1 MKQKREG
8 KRVEMESLV
17 HLTPASRHSLR
28 PAALNLGETKE
39 KNSYFLNSLNFY
51 YLESTKSEVIYLSYR
66 VIVKVRNEVCTHM
79 VGNQEIM
86 MIILFLHSKDE

>member
-28 PAALNLGETKE
+28 PAALSLGETKG
-39 KNSYFLNSLNFY
+39 KKFFFL
-51 YLESTKSEVIYLSYR
+51 K
-66 VIVKVRNEVCTHM
+66 
-79 VGNQEIM
+79 
-86 MIILFLHSKDE
+86 

>member
-1 MKQKREG
+1 M
-8 KRVEMESLV
+8 EMESLV

-28 PAALNLGETKE
+28 PAALSLGETKG
-39 KNSYFLNSLNFY
+39 KKFFFSNSLNFY

-66 VIVKVRNEVCTHM
+66 VIVKFRNEVCTRT

-86 MIILFLHSKDE
+86 MIILFLHSKDK